1 MALGGLGI
9 IAIFYIGILVVGAL
23 VAYWLIRALR
33 QYVVVNQLKEK
44 ILKEELKQMKNKTL

>member
-44 ILKEELKQMKNKTL
+44 LLKEELKQMKNKTL